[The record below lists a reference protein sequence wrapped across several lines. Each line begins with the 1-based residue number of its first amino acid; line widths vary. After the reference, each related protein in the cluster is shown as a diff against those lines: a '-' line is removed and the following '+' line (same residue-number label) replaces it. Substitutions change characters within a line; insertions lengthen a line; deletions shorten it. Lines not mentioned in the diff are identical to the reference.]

1 MQKTVYN
8 PQRPAALHLTRAG
21 AYFTRMGK
29 YWQIYLLMLAGI
41 LFYIIFKLLPIWG
54 LGTAFVDFNLGK
66 GLLASKFVGLKHF
79 NNFLGSSHF
88 PRLLRNTMVISSMD
102 LFLAFPIPIILSLLL
117 NEIRSA
123 KFKRLT
129 QSIIYMPHFMSWV
142 VIASLTFFL
151 FSTDVGIVNKLIV
164 KLGGQAS
171 PLLTTQETFWW
182 VLLGQ
187 TIWKEMGWGTIIYLA
202 AISQVDQGLYEA
214 AIMDGANRFQQVLHV
229 TIPSI
234 MPTLIVMFLMK
245 LGKLMNVSFE
255 QVWMMTNDMVRNVAE
270 TFETYSFRV
279 GVQMGNYSVGA
290 TVGLFKSLVGVLLV
304 VGSNWMIKKTG
315 HDGIY

>member
-1 MQKTVYN
+1 MQKTVLN
-8 PQRPAALHLTRAG
+8 PLRPEAAGIGRTH
-21 AYFTRMGK
+21 AYFRRMGK
-29 YWQIYLLMLAGI
+29 YWQVYVLMLPGI
-41 LFYIIFKLLPIWG
+41 LFYIVFKLLPVWG
-54 LGTAFVDFNLGK
+54 LGTAFVNFSIGK

-79 NNFLGSSHF
+79 ADFLGSPHF
-88 PRLLRNTMVISSMD
+88 PRLLRNTLVISSMD
-102 LFLAFPIPIILSLLL
+102 LFLAFPIPILLSLLL
-117 NEIRSA
+117 NELKHE

-129 QSIIYMPHFMSWV
+129 QSVIYMPHFLSWV

-151 FSTDVGIVNKLIV
+151 FSTDVGIVNKFIV
-164 KLGGQAS
+164 MLGGKAN
-171 PLLTTQETFWW
+171 PLLTRQETFWW

-187 TIWKEMGWGTIIYLA
+187 SIWKEMGWGTIIYLA
-202 AISQVDQGLYEA
+202 AISQVDQTLYEA
-214 AIMDGANRFQQVLHV
+214 AIVDGATRFQQVLHV

-245 LGKLMNVSFE
+245 LGKMMNVSFE

-279 GVQMGNYSVGA
+279 GVQMGNYSIGT
-290 TVGLFKSLVGVLLV
+290 TVGLFKSMIGLLLV
-304 VGSNWMIKKTG
+304 IGSNWLIKKTG